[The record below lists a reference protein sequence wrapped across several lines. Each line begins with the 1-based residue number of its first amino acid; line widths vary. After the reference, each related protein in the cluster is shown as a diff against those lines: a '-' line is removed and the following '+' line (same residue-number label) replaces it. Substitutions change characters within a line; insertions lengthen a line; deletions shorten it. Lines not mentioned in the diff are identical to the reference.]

1 MGAVAKKKLLQ
12 DNDSADFRQI
22 AVYPTSDEFSSNI
35 KPYYLTAQEVFE
47 TGIEER
53 PLVHIDNIYRL
64 TREDLIAEL
73 RNDWQISQGRKRG
86 KRSALTL
93 ESLIPVGVALGNE
106 HRGSKRYS
114 LAVQCRAGLE
124 ALLERGEDERRR
136 FLCDNRNYL
145 KHQSFGAL
153 HSGQEILSFA
163 FVDRDIDALME
174 PRPIVILQ
182 LTDDVCYKKAVEALK
197 LRSNVM
203 FTVVGTPVFAYEPV
217 LERLKSLTELPLHKT
232 LLGAQADLDDYV
244 PPSALLE
251 KAEQLASHAKDK
263 EIMIQFSGLGKT
275 VQLDY
280 SQRESLIQAITKPVS
295 VIQGP
300 PGPYR
305 VPNPQI
311 YTHTV

>member
-1 MGAVAKKKLLQ
+1 
-12 DNDSADFRQI
+12 
-22 AVYPTSDEFSSNI
+22 
-35 KPYYLTAQEVFE
+35 
-47 TGIEER
+47 
-53 PLVHIDNIYRL
+53 
-64 TREDLIAEL
+64 
-73 RNDWQISQGRKRG
+73 
-86 KRSALTL
+86 
-93 ESLIPVGVALGNE
+93 
-106 HRGSKRYS
+106 
-114 LAVQCRAGLE
+114 
-124 ALLERGEDERRR
+124 
-136 FLCDNRNYL
+136 
-145 KHQSFGAL
+145 
-153 HSGQEILSFA
+153 
-163 FVDRDIDALME
+163 ME

-232 LLGAQADLDDYV
+232 LLGTQADLDDYV
-244 PPSALLE
+244 PPSALLG

-305 VPNPQI
+305 VPNPQL